1 MGPHTTRI
9 IIPQPYS
16 VLIRGTLTIYNLY
29 AMNVVTLRQARKEAP
44 QGVGITQT
52 MMKVQY
58 QILDAYNMIIILDGK
73 DIIRVGHEYCVMI
86 SFDTLNRIM
95 QEPTLECSGRS
106 TLRDVID
113 MIRKDAARQTDQH
126 PGG

>member
-1 MGPHTTRI
+1 MGLHTTRI
-9 IIPQPYS
+9 TLHQRYNVPI
-16 VLIRGTLTIYNLY
+16 LGTLTTYSLF
-29 AMNVVTLRQARKEAP
+29 ALNVVTLRQAKREAP
-44 QGVGITQT
+44 QGVGITL
-52 MMKVQY
+52 MMMRVQY
-58 QILDAYNMIIILDGK
+58 KILDAYNMIIILDSK
-73 DIIRVGHEYCVMI
+73 DIIRVGHECCVMI

-113 MIRKDAARQTDQH
+113 MIQANEAKQTGQP